1 MRLRRHLLLATSC
14 LALAACQ
21 GLGGSQDGAPRTY
34 ASVAGSHVDDGSGRV
49 DTFRVTE
56 IDGHPVGRSEEP
68 SKTLGVDAV
77 NRVDAGRQVHVE
89 FEGLTRYRNPAKTL
103 FWDPHRVVGSVD
115 FVPVAQGRYVVR
127 GDIGQDGS
135 TVWLEDDASH
145 EVIVRKFVGAPAAPA
160 SVPERN
166 L

>member
-21 GLGGSQDGAPRTY
+21 GLGGSPDGAARTY
-34 ASVAGSHVDDGSGRV
+34 ASVSGSHLDDGSGRI
-49 DTFRVTE
+49 DTFRVTG
-56 IDGHPVGRSEEP
+56 IDGHPVGRGDDP
-68 SKTLGVDAV
+68 MKTFGVDAV
-77 NRVDAGRQVHVE
+77 NRIDADRQVHVE
-89 FEGLTRYRNPAKTL
+89 FEGLARYRNPAKTL
-103 FWDPHRVVGSVD
+103 FWDPHRVEGRVD

-127 GDIGQDGS
+127 GEIGPEGS

-145 EVIVRKFVGAPAAPA
+145 EVIVRKFVAAPSTSA
-160 SVPERN
+160 SAPERN